1 MLNPAVAMAA
11 FVLAVGSAGGA
22 LAQANPNAGDMG
34 TARERLIEPMRP
46 GAARMQ
52 QFESVRRLNAYS
64 PAQRQRAIRQAQS
77 LLSAS
82 HTSCD
87 VVNAAQVGRTERR
100 RDILEVACSNGYGYL
115 LVDGPTPA
123 AFDCLQIAQAAAAL
137 RRENPRADVGS
148 QCTLSENGG

>member
-1 MLNPAVAMAA
+1 MLKSAIFVAALVA
-11 FVLAVGSAGGA
+11 TIGSAA
-22 LAQANPNAGDMG
+22 SVQAQANPNAGDMG
-34 TARERLIEPMRP
+34 TARERLLEPMRP

-64 PAQRQRAIRQAQS
+64 AAGRQRAIRQAQS
-77 LLSAS
+77 LLAAS

-100 RDILEVACSNGYGYL
+100 RDIVEVACSNGYGYI
-115 LVDGPTPA
+115 LVDGTTPA
-123 AFDCLQIAQAAAAL
+123 AFDCLQIAEAAAAL

-148 QCTLSENGG
+148 QCSLNENGG